1 MESERERKDNYE
13 KKVAAFLLA
22 VSVTIITVGTVQAA
36 VAGVENEVETD
47 AEIRERVFE
56 EIRSGNIT
64 NDEDIIKVALDQYE
78 ERLARSRMRA
88 SDSKQEEIDDSFSIT
103 QVMGRHVD
111 EQGNLVEDVMSTG
124 LIVLDESNNMARAS
138 TITSSENAQLSEYSI
153 YCTMNVNFTVDRHNP
168 SVKLN
173 GFDTTLHYGTSM
185 KAWHLLQGSK
195 YAPEPFFEYDDVDIN
210 IDNPAGDRAYHY
222 TPRYKEMVPALN
234 MQCGRSC
241 RSVITANSRSFVMG
255 YAVTTEH
262 LEGYWQIQYN

>member
-36 VAGVENEVETD
+36 VEGVENEVETD

-111 EQGNLVEDVMSTG
+111 EQ
-124 LIVLDESNNMARAS
+124 
-138 TITSSENAQLSEYSI
+138 
-153 YCTMNVNFTVDRHNP
+153 
-168 SVKLN
+168 
-173 GFDTTLHYGTSM
+173 
-185 KAWHLLQGSK
+185 
-195 YAPEPFFEYDDVDIN
+195 
-210 IDNPAGDRAYHY
+210 
-222 TPRYKEMVPALN
+222 
-234 MQCGRSC
+234 
-241 RSVITANSRSFVMG
+241 
-255 YAVTTEH
+255 
-262 LEGYWQIQYN
+262 

>member
-153 YCTMNVNFTVDRHNP
+153 YCMGLCYF
-168 SVKLN
+168 SL
-173 GFDTTLHYGTSM
+173 
-185 KAWHLLQGSK
+185 
-195 YAPEPFFEYDDVDIN
+195 FF
-210 IDNPAGDRAYHY
+210 
-222 TPRYKEMVPALN
+222 
-234 MQCGRSC
+234 
-241 RSVITANSRSFVMG
+241 
-255 YAVTTEH
+255 
-262 LEGYWQIQYN
+262 